1 MLADKLSE
9 KKLLHVEEN
18 ELAPQKFEKK
28 DQGKRLII
36 DQKPVENLTSLDF
49 GLDELIGHFSR
60 HGFVLVLAHGAF
72 ASGFPDITGLTLRNL
87 GRRMAVTFRLA
98 YHWALDFDLR
108 VRGFCCGKYQGLVY
122 LTRSLVEIHF
132 FHVRHLLC
140 S

>member
-1 MLADKLSE
+1 MRHISQSLK
-9 KKLLHVEEN
+9 EN
-18 ELAPQKFEKK
+18 ELAPQKFKK
-28 DQGKRLII
+28 EIKGKRLIV

-87 GRRMAVTFRLA
+87 SRRMAVTFRLA

-108 VRGFCCGKYQGLVY
+108 VRGFGGGEHQGLVS

-132 FHVRHLLC
+132 FHVRNLLC

>member
-1 MLADKLSE
+1 MSPREGNEVKPDQPRLV
-9 KKLLHVEEN
+9 KKI
-18 ELAPQKFEKK
+18 K
-28 DQGKRLII
+28 GKRLIV

-60 HGFVLVLAHGAF
+60 HGFVLVLAPGAF
-72 ASGFPDITGLTLRNL
+72 ASGFPDITGLTLRNR

-108 VRGFCCGKYQGLVY
+108 VRGVGGGEHQGLVS
-122 LTRSLVEIHF
+122 LTRRLVEIHF
-132 FHVRHLLC
+132 FHVRNLQC